1 MGGGYLCTFE
11 FGSVVSGSRS
21 TLRCMYICVF
31 VLFSHTIRH
40 YPVYKRLS
48 SEIERERVESW
59 HLAVCLVFVRLTFYF
74 VGDKL
79 HVHIFIQLCR
89 HSVMAHQSDPQI
101 LFGDDRSRWNF
112 LPSFF
117 FSHQFAHV
125 IADDLVFM
133 HDLHDFFRGK
143 INFFFL
149 LFTCLSIAYNSDSSS
164 LLLRWLNHIHKSP
177 LNLNY
182 ILSLFSTNSPVSYI
196 YQSHCTRVYWREPS

>member
-48 SEIERERVESW
+48 SEIERVESW

-117 FSHQFAHV
+117 SLISSLMWLLMILYSCMICMTSFEEKSIFSFC
-125 IADDLVFM
+125 
-133 HDLHDFFRGK
+133 
-143 INFFFL
+143 FL
-149 LFTCLSIAYNSDSSS
+149 LVYPSHIILILAPCCLDGLITYI
-164 LLLRWLNHIHKSP
+164 NHH
-177 LNLNY
+177 
-182 ILSLFSTNSPVSYI
+182 
-196 YQSHCTRVYWREPS
+196 